1 MPDYIIGE
9 LTIPA
14 AGVDPRFESTAGDI
28 VIGGNLGDVL
38 ADGVWVSA
46 DHVTLHG
53 AILRTTAKWKTDLW
67 AIAYDVVH
75 EAYVNAGADVFRPV
89 RRRGA

>member
-14 AGVDPRFESTAGDI
+14 AGVDPAFEHMPGDI

-38 ADGVWVSA
+38 PDGVWVSA

-67 AIAYDVVH
+67 QIANDVVH
-75 EAYVNAGADVFRPV
+75 EAYANAGADVFRPV